1 MTQKCWST
9 TDNAKC
15 TCSETSGMKLQVQY
29 LYLDM
34 QTCDRCIGTDE
45 VLDEVMEVLTPA
57 LNLAGFDVEYDK
69 VEMSTEEMA
78 REYRFLSSPTI
89 RVNGEDLCQ
98 AVVENSCGCCSD
110 ISGTDVDCRVF
121 VYKGEAYEVPP
132 KEMLA
137 LAILEKAFGSKAS
150 GCECGEYELPE
161 NLKTFY
167 EGKKIQQR
175 MCECSCSCNQ
185 E

>member
-1 MTQKCWST
+1 MTQKCCST
-9 TDNAKC
+9 TDNASS
-15 TCSETSGMKLQVQY
+15 TCSETSDLKLLVQY
-29 LYLDM
+29 LYLDL

-45 VLDEVMEVLTPA
+45 VLEEVIEIITPA

-69 VEMSTEEMA
+69 VEMSTEEIA

-89 RVNGEDLCQ
+89 RVNGEDICQ
-98 AVVENSCGCCSD
+98 AIAENSCGCCSD

-121 VYKGEAYEVPP
+121 VYKGDAYEVPP

-137 LAILEKAFGSKAS
+137 AAILEKAFNRIVS
-150 GCECGEYELPE
+150 GCGCGEYELPE

-167 EGKKIQQR
+167 EGKKIQQ
-175 MCECSCSCNQ
+175 CTCGCSCNQ
-185 E
+185 Q